1 MNQTDNISASAFA
14 SLALPAP
21 PEPLS
26 VPPKPL
32 SFFSIPLHWN
42 AKTAYDDLPPFLF
55 RVSHPKSFARLGGG
69 WALSRDA
76 SSPDNYESSR
86 LGLGPRSNE
95 EVAAALNRHLWWLD
109 TEPGHS
115 NFVSWTTS
123 LLFALKF
130 AFYNKQQGTPS
141 ECIKLCM
148 VNTQKFPKGVFVRDI
163 YLIGAYKH
171 YLPTY
176 EQRVSGDGKTLTSL
190 LDLRTQGLY
199 FGEFLSQGAL
209 GIDGKSCIV
218 SLSDLEDRGLLW
230 LLPELDAHD
239 KELQLAR
246 WVLNERTK
254 WLADDWMKWSDVP
267 LSPRLPVDLGRLVDL
282 FEPDFRLAAATALLS
297 LEPRDPRDHGLMW
310 DMVQVVTRY
319 PDDATLK
326 HYYSR
331 QHTDDL
337 EMPEVNQY
345 STIITNLAII
355 LERRKELLVSTR
367 PATALTQTDPQVEA
381 ESAQGSMAIWEEA
394 WRRAYPDLKKVVG
407 SG

>member
-14 SLALPAP
+14 SLAPPA
-21 PEPLS
+21 
-26 VPPKPL
+26 PPKPL
-32 SFFSIPLHWN
+32 SFFSPLSWD

-55 RVSHPKSFARLGGG
+55 RVSHPKSFAQLGGG

-76 SSPDNYESSR
+76 SSPDNHESSR
-86 LGLGPRSNE
+86 LGLGSRSNE
-95 EVAAALNRHLWWLD
+95 EAAAALNRHLWWLD

-130 AFYNKQQGTPS
+130 AFYSKQQGTPS
-141 ECIKLCM
+141 EYIKLCM
-148 VNTQKFPKGVFVRDI
+148 VNTQKFPKGVFARDI
-163 YLIGAYKH
+163 YLIEAYEC

-176 EQRVSGDGKTLTSL
+176 ERWVSGDGTTSKTLNSL
-190 LDLRTQGLY
+190 LNLRRQGWY

-209 GIDGKSCIV
+209 DIDGKSCIV
-218 SLSDLEDRGLLW
+218 SLSDLEDRGLLR
-230 LLPELDAHD
+230 LLPELDTHD
-239 KELQLAR
+239 EELQLAR
-246 WVLNERTK
+246 WVLNER
-254 WLADDWMKWSDVP
+254 MKWSDVP
-267 LSPRLPVDLGRLVDL
+267 LSSRLPVELGRLVDL
-282 FEPDFRLAAATALLS
+282 FEPDFRLPAAAALLS
-297 LEPRDPRDHGLMW
+297 LEPRDPEDPGLMW

-367 PATALTQTDPQVEA
+367 PATALNQTDPQVEA
-381 ESAQGSMAIWEEA
+381 ESAQGSMAVWEEA

-407 SG
+407 SGMITISLSRR